1 MEAATD
7 AHVVSALF
15 DLSGLVSVALDKI
28 LHEGRECTL
37 YVSRREKIDST
48 LKKTTTKERK
58 AWCCLATLTLAWAEI
73 TGGYPVQHV
82 QPIYSFIYFLHR
94 ID

>member
-48 LKKTTTKERK
+48 WKKKQQQQKREK
-58 AWCCLATLTLAWAEI
+58 H
-73 TGGYPVQHV
+73 GVV
-82 QPIYSFIYFLHR
+82 
-94 ID
+94 